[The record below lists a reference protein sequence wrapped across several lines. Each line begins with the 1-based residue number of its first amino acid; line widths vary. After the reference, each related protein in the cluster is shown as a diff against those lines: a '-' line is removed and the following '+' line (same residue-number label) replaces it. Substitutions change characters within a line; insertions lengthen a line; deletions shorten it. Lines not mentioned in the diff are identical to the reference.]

1 MICDCGQARTPP
13 PPKQLNTLWR
23 WCRRGRRREQ
33 NSRQLE
39 FHTLPWSSA
48 RGSPVRELGLCC
60 CPFTSRNQPDAVS
73 CRRTGK
79 KVQKPRDKNLL
90 LFKEKYEAGD
100 YMHPQRST
108 QGPQPLG
115 GIITVIAGLALQIV
129 FTNFLLSLKITFKF
143 SRNGTCANFVR

>member
-1 MICDCGQARTPP
+1 MQEVA
-13 PPKQLNTLWR
+13 
-23 WCRRGRRREQ
+23 
-33 NSRQLE
+33 QLE
-39 FHTLPWSSA
+39 NQDCVAALLPQEISLMQLVA
-48 RGSPVRELGLCC
+48 GGQGRKYK
-60 CPFTSRNQPDAVS
+60 NQE
-73 CRRTGK
+73 K
-79 KVQKPRDKNLL
+79 KNLL

-129 FTNFLLSLKITFKF
+129 FTNFLLSPKITFKF